1 MQRHVTHLSADL
13 LVRRAFPRG
22 VRRQSEGK
30 YSQDGIS
37 SREIYWPITPFLFHF
52 RAKTFVHG
60 SNHGKQISA
69 TLRTALILFVLL
81 SGQCKYRLWFSLP
94 SINEFR
100 KDIQTFHVTEVLVG
114 NITRNCGIFTGL
126 LY

>member
-1 MQRHVTHLSADL
+1 MNGNEATDDCKREKEKKIILMESSHAQRHVTHLSADL

-69 TLRTALILFVLL
+69 TLRIALTLFVLL
-81 SGQCKYRLWFSLP
+81 SGQCK
-94 SINEFR
+94 
-100 KDIQTFHVTEVLVG
+100 
-114 NITRNCGIFTGL
+114 
-126 LY
+126 